1 MIILQD
7 IDKECMY
14 KLNIINIRNKIIFDV
29 TRFPDF
35 DPQFL
40 WHMKRLTKWL
50 YDKLDSDNRNFSIA
64 VAHKIGKNPED
75 NKHIFCYMKEDK
87 EQYNL

>member
-14 KLNIINIRNKIIFDV
+14 KLNIINIRNKIMFDV
-29 TRFPDF
+29 TIFLDF

-40 WHMKRLTKWL
+40 WHMKHLTIWF
-50 YDKLDSDNRNFSIA
+50 YDKLDEDNRTFSIT
-64 VAHKIGKNPED
+64 VAHKIGNPED
-75 NKHIFCYMKEDK
+75 NKHIFCYMKEEK
-87 EQYNL
+87 KQYNL

>member
-1 MIILQD
+1 MIISQD

-14 KLNIINIRNKIIFDV
+14 KLNIINIRNKIMFDV

-35 DPQFL
+35 DPQVL
-40 WHMKRLTKWL
+40 WYMKRLTIWL
-50 YDKLDSDNRNFSIA
+50 YDKLDEDNGKFSIA
-64 VAHKIGKNPED
+64 VVHKIGNPED
-75 NKHIFCYMKEDK
+75 HKHIFCYMKEDK